1 MILAVVGHR
10 AVGVHHLQ
18 QIYVRGAQH
27 RRGVGVELALD
38 AHVVGRADDVLHTQL
53 DAQTH
58 RHGVQ
63 TPGKGLLQ
71 GNGVAGEAL
80 AGILGAPDGFRVVLR
95 VVNGDA
101 HTLVAALV
109 AGTEP
114 LVHGFGVDKELE
126 GGAGLVHGRYLV
138 VLPGVVVHIAHPG
151 QHTAALGVHGNE
163 TAVHELHHIA
173 QTVERA
179 HLALYGLRLLVVEKL
194 HLVGLVQ
201 MVVDGVGVAGIP
213 FLKIFVDG
221 QFLDKL
227 LDEMGGHTAVF
238 LAPGGVGAPI
248 VVETVLHLLHLLA
261 NGYLGKLL
269 DAGVERGVYL
279 QTGGVEVVAVG
290 LAPFLQIGFHRI
302 LKVAPLVVACYV

>member
-1 MILAVVGHR
+1 M
-10 AVGVHHLQ
+10 
-18 QIYVRGAQH
+18 
-27 RRGVGVELALD
+27 GVELALD

-53 DAQTH
+53 DAQTY

-63 TPGKGLLQ
+63 TASKGLLQ
-71 GNGVAGEAL
+71 GDGVTGETL

-95 VVNGDA
+95 VVDGDA
-101 HTLVAALV
+101 HALVAPLV
-109 AGTEP
+109 AGTET

-151 QHTAALGVHGNE
+151 QNTAALGVHRYE

-179 HLALYGLRLLVVEKL
+179 HLFLNGLAVVEKL

-201 MVVDGVGVAGIP
+201 IVVDGVGVADVTL
-213 FLKIFVDG
+213 LKIFIDG
-221 QFLDKL
+221 QFLGQL

-248 VVETVLHLLHLLA
+248 VVETGLHQLHLLA
-261 NGYLGKLL
+261 NGYLGMLL

-279 QTGGVEVVAVG
+279 QTGGV
-290 LAPFLQIGFHRI
+290 
-302 LKVAPLVVACYV
+302 